1 MEDLNLSWVL
11 KSDGNADLFKLDKD
25 NLVNFPVWKQKLF
38 IQSFVETNLAATAC
52 VLLLPKN
59 FIWMLTFMQVT
70 KFSERTLEI
79 LPGSKLFSIKLKWKI
94 Q

>member
-1 MEDLNLSWVL
+1 MCVDSLKSSKDLLLTGDKEAAKRQMEDLNLSWVL

-38 IQSFVETNLAATAC
+38 IIQSFVEMNLAATAC

-59 FIWMLTFMQVT
+59 FI
-70 KFSERTLEI
+70 
-79 LPGSKLFSIKLKWKI
+79 
-94 Q
+94 

>member
-38 IQSFVETNLAATAC
+38 IQSSVEMNLAATTC

-59 FIWMLTFMQVT
+59 FIWMPTFMQVT
-70 KFSERTLEI
+70 KFSERTLEN
-79 LPGSKLFSIKLKWKI
+79 LPGSRNHSYSR
-94 Q
+94 